1 MQEGKPLG
9 MEEKQKKKMGR
20 PPVDSEPVVVRM
32 PRGILEA
39 LDQHRLKDA
48 GTPSR
53 PEIIRRI
60 VAEWIETNQDAATNP
75 KE

>member
-1 MQEGKPLG
+1 
-9 MEEKQKKKMGR
+9 MEEKAKKKMGR
-20 PPVDSEPVVVRM
+20 PPVDTEPVVVRM

-39 LDQHRLKDA
+39 LDQHRLKDI

-60 VAEWIETNQDAATNP
+60 VAEWLDENQEP
-75 KE
+75 KLH